1 MNSNVFCP
9 ISINKIDDHV
19 ARLNGAFTVAVLLLA
34 LFLQSWIP
42 VAFLLVDFFLR
53 SAELGKYSL
62 LAIVSKGIL
71 KSLSV
76 KPYLINAGPKIFAA
90 RIGVLFS
97 FLVVVLSV
105 LDLNIAA
112 IVVGA
117 IFGICAFLEA
127 AFGFCVACRI
137 YPLFYKLFQSR
148 ELNKIKK
155 FGFQDFEI

>member
-19 ARLNGAFTVAVLLLA
+19 ARLNGAFTVFILLLS

-42 VAFLLVDFFLR
+42 VAFLLADFFLR
-53 SAELGKYSL
+53 SAELGKYSP
-62 LAIVSKGIL
+62 LAIVSKNIL

-76 KPYLINAGPKIFAA
+76 KPLLINAGPKIFAA

-97 FLVVVLSV
+97 LLVVVFALFE
-105 LDLNIAA
+105 LNVAA
-112 IVVGA
+112 LVTGA
-117 IFGICAFLEA
+117 VFGFCAFLEA

-137 YPLFYKLFQSR
+137 YPFFYKIFQSR